1 MRQNLRHSRFKL
13 LLKGTQTFA
22 LNCYTTV
29 LETTMVENIKQ
40 NVVWFKWNPT
50 LWPYYC
56 QSLTDPCKWDQTP
69 FFFCQ
74 LSTADWGS
82 GLPLSSGTA
91 AWAGEPAGFSAKPRV
106 RSCSSLSRNASVEMK
121 QVGTKRNAAFLTA
134 QPWWAEEEENYRD
147 FRNLSFNSNNC
158 YLELYSAIHYETV
171 PQKKKKN
178 RKGKHK

>member
-69 FFFCQ
+69 VFFVNCQ
-74 LSTADWGS
+74 RQTGAQDYLYPVEQQHEQGS
-82 GLPLSSGTA
+82 LQDSQQSRGYVPAAVSPETPRWRWNRWEQSETQRSSPHSHDELKKRRITEISETYHLTQTTVI
-91 AWAGEPAGFSAKPRV
+91 WNCIVPFT
-106 RSCSSLSRNASVEMK
+106 MK
-121 QVGTKRNAAFLTA
+121 
-134 QPWWAEEEENYRD
+134 
-147 FRNLSFNSNNC
+147 
-158 YLELYSAIHYETV
+158 LYHK
-171 PQKKKKN
+171 KKKKN

>member
-69 FFFCQ
+69 FFF
-74 LSTADWGS
+74 LSTVNGRL
-82 GLPLSSGTA
+82 GLRITSIQWNSSMSRGACMILSKAEGTFLQQSLQKRLGGDETGRNKA
-91 AWAGEPAGFSAKPRV
+91 KRSVPHRTAMMSWRRGEISETYHLTQTTVIWNCIVPFT
-106 RSCSSLSRNASVEMK
+106 MK
-121 QVGTKRNAAFLTA
+121 QYHK
-134 QPWWAEEEENYRD
+134 
-147 FRNLSFNSNNC
+147 
-158 YLELYSAIHYETV
+158 
-171 PQKKKKN
+171 KKKKN